1 MADKEAR
8 LRDEE
13 GIWWQRGNE
22 EETMQ
27 KERGREETSQ
37 DVHLSSMGLQ
47 EPASAAITQSLSLL
61 VRSSATAAMLV
72 PVGASTTVQDL
83 HGEGLKS
90 SIDGHAMP
98 VYIVECLFRFAL
110 CKIPVDDRVDIIR
123 KYSEQTVMLL

>member
-8 LRDEE
+8 PRDEE
-13 GIWWQRGNE
+13 GIWWQQRGTE

-83 HGEGLKS
+83 HGEGLKR
-90 SIDGHAMP
+90 DHRRAR
-98 VYIVECLFRFAL
+98 YA
-110 CKIPVDDRVDIIR
+110 RVHR
-123 KYSEQTVMLL
+123 GMSLSFCVM